1 MRSSTGTHISRR
13 QAGWPAGLASSCP
26 QQGVPARAAPCF
38 ARAYVTQ
45 PNARTWPKTNGI
57 AVDLQD
63 IKSPVVNIVHVKR
76 QSQLQNSD
84 LSELV
89 QKVSSFRSNV
99 RCTHASSAEAE
110 QLLNFLPKGPV
121 SEVLSADIQN
131 LLHQFLEVSGF
142 EAIDA
147 SLSVI
152 TSTSC
157 PRFHAD
163 HVELR
168 CLCTY
173 SGEGTYFVP
182 NAAVDRRRWMRAL
195 GIHNTNGFGVK
206 SERDIHQAGEWDI
219 VVLKGNAFPGN
230 EGASCT
236 RPMANR
242 LTDLLS
248 L

>member
-1 MRSSTGTHISRR
+1 MYKRLCISSWKCQVLT
-13 QAGWPAGLASSCP
+13 
-26 QQGVPARAAPCF
+26 
-38 ARAYVTQ
+38 
-45 PNARTWPKTNGI
+45 
-57 AVDLQD
+57 
-63 IKSPVVNIVHVKR
+63 
-76 QSQLQNSD
+76 
-84 LSELV
+84 
-89 QKVSSFRSNV
+89 
-99 RCTHASSAEAE
+99 
-110 QLLNFLPKGPV
+110 QLL
-121 SEVLSADIQN
+121 SYYSASFVTIYLIN
-131 LLHQFLEVSGF
+131 MYIAGF

-195 GIHNTNGFGVK
+195 GIHDTNGFGVK
-206 SERDIHQAGEWDI
+206 SERHIHQAAEWDI

-230 EGASCT
+230 EGESKAKYACM
-236 RPMANR
+236 PAVNC
-242 LTDLLS
+242 LLQAIW
-248 L
+248 LHTHPGCIHT